1 MIIAIEG
8 NIGSGKSTLLDRL
21 VRESAGA
28 FEVLTEPVDE
38 WSPWLHLAYAE
49 PERWS
54 FALNL
59 KVLLTLKR
67 WFAGGRSSSSSSSK
81 VTVCERSSLAGLLVF
96 GPTQVQM
103 GLLDEAEMALF
114 REAHACLDMWLPDAI
129 VYLRTDPGVCYD
141 RIQRRS
147 RDSEKTVSLE
157 YIQSIHARH
166 DEVFLPAES
175 QPGGLP
181 PVVVV
186 DGNEDGDAVYER
198 VRAFIRRGAMLDP
211 SEPPA
216 QPRGH
221 ARPF

>member
-21 VRESAGA
+21 MRESAGA

-67 WFAGGRSSSSSSSK
+67 WFAGGRGASQDT
-81 VTVCERSSLAGLLVF
+81 TVCERSSLAGLLVF

-103 GLLDEAEMALF
+103 GLLGEAEMALF
-114 REAHACLDMWLPDAI
+114 REAHACIDMWTPDAI

-147 RDSEKTVSLE
+147 RDSERTVSLE
-157 YIQSIHARH
+157 YIQRIHERH
-166 DEVFLPAES
+166 DEVFLSKES
-175 QPGGLP
+175 PPHLP
-181 PVVVV
+181 PVLLV
-186 DGNEDGDAVYER
+186 DGNEDGYAVYDR
-198 VRAFIRRGAMLDP
+198 VRAFILRGA
-211 SEPPA
+211 EPPSN
-216 QPRGH
+216 PLPGVGL
-221 ARPF
+221 